1 MGGEGFGSRL
11 PTEWPVRWGS
21 PTRRG
26 QDRNGQGMLNSSS
39 DREPCWCQGVPHEVQ
54 QSVAYC
60 FSHLS
65 QSAHAFCLMNPLG
78 QAGQQSIPIQPVH
91 SGFVFV
97 CVYLCGCFSVC
108 LCSRLPRSREC
119 LLLIFSHFREG
130 RN

>member
-1 MGGEGFGSRL
+1 
-11 PTEWPVRWGS
+11 
-21 PTRRG
+21 
-26 QDRNGQGMLNSSS
+26 MLNSSS
-39 DREPCWCQGVPHEVQ
+39 DGEPCWCQGVPHEVQ

-97 CVYLCGCFSVC
+97 CVCVC
-108 LCSRLPRSREC
+108 VAASLFMLQITKKQGVSPTD
-119 LLLIFSHFREG
+119 IFTFP
-130 RN
+130 